1 MAFRK
6 MVGKVHRAFLNGVLR
21 RGNRRREERF
31 TAATVRANQ
40 TRRGALPAQIFHS
53 YGQINHDLSAGCT
66 AVWGIERINDAMFGI
81 EHTFVFLTGSL

>member
-6 MVGKVHRAFLNGVLR
+6 TVGKVRRAFLNGILR